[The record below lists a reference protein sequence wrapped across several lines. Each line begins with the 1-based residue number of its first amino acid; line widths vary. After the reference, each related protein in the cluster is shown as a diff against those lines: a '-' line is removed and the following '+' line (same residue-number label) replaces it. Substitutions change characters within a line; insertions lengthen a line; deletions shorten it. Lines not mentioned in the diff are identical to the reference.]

1 MNMYLPTDVLS
12 NRTSAIQVKKQ
23 TWLQLQQQLQ
33 VVRNNTIQEYVFI

>member
-1 MNMYLPTDVLS
+1 MNMYLPTDVFS

-23 TWLQLQQQLQ
+23 TGLQLQQQLQ